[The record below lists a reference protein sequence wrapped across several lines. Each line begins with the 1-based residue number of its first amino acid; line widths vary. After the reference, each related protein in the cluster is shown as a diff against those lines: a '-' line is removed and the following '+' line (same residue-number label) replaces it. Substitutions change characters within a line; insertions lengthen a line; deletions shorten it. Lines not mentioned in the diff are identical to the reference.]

1 MSFFNRKIGSPNVDG
16 IERGEKYYNEI
27 YSEDYP
33 AEKYIP
39 IYEIIISYINSL
51 KLQEINILDVGC
63 GVGEFANQIQ
73 NIGYNRMI
81 SLEDIYNT
89 FSCLC
94 FNNNSIT
101 GQSIKVD
108 LGLSIEI
115 KY

>member
-63 GVGEFANQIQ
+63 FPNSDGNAIGVKVTFRIIN
-73 NIGYNRMI
+73 
-81 SLEDIYNT
+81 STSPTTLDII
-89 FSCLC
+89 LQ
-94 FNNNSIT
+94 
-101 GQSIKVD
+101 GVR
-108 LGLSIEI
+108 
-115 KY
+115 